1 MTLSASK
8 AEGSVEESHPN
19 AITHVPSHLRLWLF
33 AVGILAL
40 DLWSKS
46 WIFQNLAPSETSE
59 IIPRVVV
66 FQRQMNDGAVF
77 GSLTGMVGLFVVA
90 SVFALAF
97 VGVLFVSS
105 SIKQRVLHIA
115 LGMILAGALGNL
127 FDRAF
132 IHADIAVFQSGTKII
147 GKVLEESSDSDTIRI
162 GPWPDGEEAR
172 TFPRSELV
180 ELKSQGVVR
189 DFIKF
194 VPKFPRWVP
203 VLGGIEM
210 WPWVFNVADAALVVG
225 VGVLLVCFWAERR
238 RSHSVRRVATKKE
251 AAAPVGD

>member
-1 MTLSASK
+1 MTLSAPK
-8 AEGSVEESHPN
+8 AEGSVEEAHSS
-19 AITHVPSHLRLWLF
+19 AITHLPSHLRLWVF
-33 AVGILAL
+33 AGGILAL

-59 IIPRVVV
+59 IIPHVIV
-66 FQRQMNDGAVF
+66 FQRQLNDGAVF

-90 SVFALAF
+90 SLFALAF
-97 VGVLFVSS
+97 VAVLFVSS
-105 SIKQRVLHIA
+105 SIKQRFLHIA

-147 GKVLEESSDSDTIRI
+147 GKVVEESSDSDTIRI
-162 GPWPDGEEAR
+162 GPWPEGDAAR
-172 TFPRSELV
+172 IFPRSELV
-180 ELKSQGVVR
+180 ELKHQGVVR

-194 VPKFPRWVP
+194 VPRFPRWVP
-203 VLGGIEM
+203 ILGGVEV

-225 VGVLLVCFWAERR
+225 VAILLVCFWAERR
-238 RSHSVRRVATKKE
+238 RSHAVRRAATKKE
-251 AAAPVGD
+251 AATPVGD